1 MEKEY
6 RTKGKEVERVKG
18 MELKRVMVM
27 EKVVQTVD
35 PGGTPSEEGKKED
48 LRAEMKTTQQVS
60 GKPTWHL
67 CNLYAQII
75 LPQQTK

>member
-1 MEKEY
+1 M
-6 RTKGKEVERVKG
+6 KG
-18 MELKRVMVM
+18 MELKRVM

-35 PGGTPSEEGKKED
+35 PGGIPSEGGKKAN

-67 CNLYAQII
+67 CNLYVQII
-75 LPQQTK
+75 LPPQTK